1 MLIETFKVFCD
12 LVETKSFSKAAEKN
26 FISQSAVSQQVRA
39 LETKFARKLI
49 DRGRGAAEPTE
60 AGRAFY
66 DRAKLIL
73 DRFNRLEEEIME
85 RPNTISGNVRVATII
100 SVGRHELP
108 PYVKRFI
115 TEHPRA
121 TIEIDYRQA
130 DQVYDLILSGAA
142 DVGIVAYPVRHPELE
157 VVPFRDDQLVF
168 VCSPAHR
175 RARTRRINLR
185 QLEHERLIG
194 FEWGTPTRKAI
205 DRALRESG
213 VAPRYVMEFAD
224 VEVIKRMVEVD
235 AGVAILPDFSVAQE
249 LRNKTLR
256 ALPFAGKKYF
266 RPIALI
272 YKRTG
277 ERSAAA
283 RTFIEILAGDS
294 ASPG

>member
-39 LETKFARKLI
+39 LETRFGSKLV

-73 DRFNRLEEEIME
+73 DRFSRLEDEVMG
-85 RPNTISGNVRVATII
+85 RPNTVTGTVRVATII

-115 TEHPRA
+115 TAHPQA
-121 TIEIDYRQA
+121 TVEIDYRQA
-130 DQVYDLILSGAA
+130 DQVYDMILSGNA

-168 VCSPAHR
+168 VCSPTHR
-175 RARTRRINLR
+175 RSRAKRINLKH
-185 QLEHERLIG
+185 LENERLIG
-194 FEWGTPTRKAI
+194 FEWGSPTRKAI
-205 DRALRESG
+205 DRVLRESG
-213 VAPRYVMEFAD
+213 VTPRYVMEFAD
-224 VEVIKRMVEVD
+224 IEVIKRMIEVD
-235 AGVAILPDFSVAQE
+235 AGVAILPDFAVAQE
-249 LRNKTLR
+249 LRNKSLR

-266 RPIALI
+266 RPIALV
-272 YKRTG
+272 YKRAA
-277 ERSAAA
+277 ERSAAS
-283 RTFIEILAGDS
+283 RIFIEILIGDS
-294 ASPG
+294 PA